1 MAPDIVCIV
10 RFIKNQTVQ
19 IDMSAL
25 RLSSPHYRRIA
36 ESLRHTLASGA
47 LRPGDRMISA
57 RRLADR
63 EQVSLPTALEA
74 LRCLEADGLIV
85 ARPRSGYFVCQR
97 DISQEMLP
105 VRALSGPV
113 PVTLAAVA
121 RSLFSSA
128 ETRLIPLGAALPDPH
143 WLPTDTLQRALQ
155 SASRRLDAHG
165 QSYSLPPGRA
175 DLRNKIA
182 ARAAQW
188 GACFGADD
196 LVITAGATQALRLAL
211 RAVCQPG
218 DAVAIEQPAYFGT
231 LLLLEDLGLK
241 ALQIPTDLKEG
252 LLLAPLA
259 DAIKQHRPA
268 AVLASPTVQNPL
280 GASMSVA
287 RKQELVAL
295 LEQAGIPLIEDD
307 VYGDLAGEGQRP
319 PACKAFDQ
327 SGNVIYCSSL
337 SKTLAPGWRIGWIAA
352 GRYHTQVLQARM
364 AGDWAGAPLLEAATS
379 DVLASGDYDRHLRR
393 LKVRVADG
401 VRAVIAQVEA
411 SFPKGTRVTAPE
423 AGFLLWVELPPAVD
437 ALEVHRRALALGI
450 GVSPGPLFSPAAEL
464 ENFLR
469 LNCANEPTTQLLNA
483 VDQIGT
489 ICHELTTS
497 SRPAGFE
504 IIDGSEC

>member
-1 MAPDIVCIV
+1 MALIIVCIV
-10 RFIKNQTVQ
+10 RFIENQTAQ
-19 IDMSAL
+19 IDMPVLS
-25 RLSSPHYRRIA
+25 LSSPHYRRIA

-57 RRLADR
+57 RKLAER

-74 LRCLEADGLIV
+74 LRCLEAEGLII
-85 ARPRSGYFVCQR
+85 ARPRSGYFVSPRNTERQ
-97 DISQEMLP
+97 IP
-105 VRALSGPV
+105 PAPALSGPV

-128 ETRLIPLGAALPDPH
+128 ETRLIPLGAALPDPN
-143 WLPTDTLQRALQ
+143 WLPTEALQRALQ
-155 SASRRLDAHG
+155 AAARRLDAHG

-182 ARAAQW
+182 TRAAQW
-188 GACFGADD
+188 GARFSADD

-241 ALQIPTDLKEG
+241 ALQIPTDPTEG

-280 GASMSVA
+280 GASMPVA

-295 LEQAGIPLIEDD
+295 LEHAGIPLIEDD

-352 GRYHTQVLQARM
+352 GRFHTQVLQARM
-364 AGDWAGAPLLEAATS
+364 AGDWAGTPLLEAATS

-393 LKVRVADG
+393 LKVRVAEG
-401 VRAVIAQVEA
+401 VRAVIARVEA
-411 SFPKGTRVTAPE
+411 SFPPGIRVTAPE
-423 AGFLLWVELPPAVD
+423 AGFLLWVELPHPIN

-450 GVSPGPLFSPAAEL
+450 GVSPGPLFSPGAEL
-464 ENFLR
+464 QNFLR
-469 LNCANEPTTQLLNA
+469 LNCANEPTAQLLNA
-483 VDQIGT
+483 VDKIGA
-489 ICHELTTS
+489 ICHALM
-497 SRPAGFE
+497 A
-504 IIDGSEC
+504 

>member
-1 MAPDIVCIV
+1 M
-10 RFIKNQTVQ
+10 T
-19 IDMSAL
+19 
-25 RLSSPHYRRIA
+25 LS
-36 ESLRHTLASGA
+36 
-47 LRPGDRMISA
+47 
-57 RRLADR
+57 
-63 EQVSLPTALEA
+63 
-74 LRCLEADGLIV
+74 
-85 ARPRSGYFVCQR
+85 
-97 DISQEMLP
+97 
-105 VRALSGPV
+105 
-113 PVTLAAVA
+113 AVA

-128 ETRLIPLGAALPDPH
+128 ESRLIPLGAALPDPL

-165 QSYSLPPGRA
+165 QSYSLPPGRV
-175 DLRNKIA
+175 DLRNKVA

-188 GACFGADD
+188 GARFGADD

-231 LLLLEDLGLK
+231 LLLLEDLGMK
-241 ALQIPTDLKEG
+241 ALQIPTDPIEG
-252 LLLAPLA
+252 LLLTPLA

-280 GASMSVA
+280 GASMPVA

-319 PACKAFDQ
+319 PACKAFDH

-352 GRYHTQVLQARM
+352 GRYHSQVLQARM
-364 AGDWAGAPLLEAATS
+364 AGDWAVAPSLEAATS

-393 LKVRVADG
+393 LKVRVAEG
-401 VRAVIAQVEA
+401 VRAVIARVEA
-411 SFPKGTRVTAPE
+411 SFPTGTRVTAPE
-423 AGFLLWVELPPAVD
+423 AGFLLWVELPPRIN

-469 LNCANEPTTQLLNA
+469 LNCANEPTAQLLNA

-489 ICHELTTS
+489 ICHQLMH
-497 SRPAGFE
+497 
-504 IIDGSEC
+504 